1 MSWFPSPTPP
11 TDECSLLAWIKV
23 CLPLER
29 FGIFCQYL
37 VLADPVDL
45 TADPT
50 DQSFYACLRPMGT
63 FMAPFSLYSHSY
75 PQLVTDSNSWNTE
88 SWLDPRTQEPSA
100 LEEAAGRPGLAFLME
115 SSDFPG
121 HS

>member
-1 MSWFPSPTPP
+1 MP
-11 TDECSLLAWIKV
+11 
-23 CLPLER
+23 
-29 FGIFCQYL
+29 G
-37 VLADPVDL
+37 LADPVDL

-50 DQSFYACLRPMGT
+50 DQSFYACPRPRGTLR
-63 FMAPFSLYSHSY
+63 APFSSYSHSY
-75 PQLVTDSNSWNTE
+75 PQLTPYSNSWNTE
-88 SWLDPRTQEPSA
+88 SWLDPRAWKPST